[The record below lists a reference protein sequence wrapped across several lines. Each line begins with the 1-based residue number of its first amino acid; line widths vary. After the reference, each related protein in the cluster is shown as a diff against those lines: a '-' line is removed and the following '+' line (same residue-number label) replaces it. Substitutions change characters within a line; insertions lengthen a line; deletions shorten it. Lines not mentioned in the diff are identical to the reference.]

1 MEHRIGWW
9 VRASSQLLLLDFFAQ
24 PLHAPRRFPSL
35 TSAPHTTFTAQR
47 CRAMETTLADEDA
60 AARRVTLD
68 LSFKNQHHVL
78 TLPASTLLRDIQALA
93 EAKTGIAPAHQ
104 KLIHKGKT
112 LTDPTVT
119 LGQLGGEMGTLV
131 KLVLIGTT
139 AAALAALA
147 DAPKQ
152 VGNVRIINDLG
163 STGGSGSRGMVP
175 ILRSRRYGFQRVDVL
190 PHLPE
195 QERAR
200 RLLTELA
207 SDPGVLH
214 VMEKYQWSVGALCEM
229 YPEGLVGV
237 SSVCVMG
244 TCSFFLVF
252 CLLSPCLMSF

>member
-1 MEHRIGWW
+1 ME
-9 VRASSQLLLLDFFAQ
+9 
-24 PLHAPRRFPSL
+24 
-35 TSAPHTTFTAQR
+35 SAI
-47 CRAMETTLADEDA
+47 EDA
-60 AARRVTLD
+60 ASTRRVTLD

-78 TLPASTLLRDIQALA
+78 TLPASTPLLDIQVLA
-93 EAKTGIAPAHQ
+93 DGKTGIAPAHQ

-112 LTDPTVT
+112 LTDPTIT
-119 LGQLGGEMGTLV
+119 LGQLGGDTSIV

-147 DAPKQ
+147 EGPKL

-163 STGGSGSRGMVP
+163 STGGSGRGMVP

-195 QERAR
+195 EERAR
-200 RLLTELA
+200 RILLELA

-244 TCSFFLVF
+244 TCLRLCFLN
-252 CLLSPCLMSF
+252 LLPAPFGKFPSRIARIPSHGLSSLPPSLPPQVSTKTKANASSSASEPTTCKAGARS

>member
-1 MEHRIGWW
+1 MED
-9 VRASSQLLLLDFFAQ
+9 ALDG
-24 PLHAPRRFPSL
+24 
-35 TSAPHTTFTAQR
+35 
-47 CRAMETTLADEDA
+47 DA
-60 AARRVTLD
+60 AAARQVTLD

-78 TLPASTLLRDIQALA
+78 TLPSSTRLLDIQALA
-93 EAKTGIAPAHQ
+93 ETKTGIAPTHQ

-112 LTDPTVT
+112 LTNPNIT
-119 LGQLGGEMGTLV
+119 LGQLGGEMATV

-147 DAPKQ
+147 EGPKQ

-163 STGGSGSRGMVP
+163 SRGGSGSRGMVP

-200 RLLTELA
+200 RILTELA

-244 TCSFFLVF
+244 TCLCFLSSLCPLSLCLISF
-252 CLLSPCLMSF
+252 

>member
-1 MEHRIGWW
+1 MEL
-9 VRASSQLLLLDFFAQ
+9 ASDDA
-24 PLHAPRRFPSL
+24 A
-35 TSAPHTTFTAQR
+35 
-47 CRAMETTLADEDA
+47 A

-68 LSFKNQHHVL
+68 LSFKKQHHVL
-78 TLPASTLLRDIQALA
+78 TLPASTPLLDIQVLA

-112 LTDPTVT
+112 LTDPTIT
-119 LGQLGGEMGTLV
+119 LGQLGGETGTV

-147 DAPKQ
+147 EGTKQ

-163 STGGSGSRGMVP
+163 STGGGGSRGMVP

-200 RLLTELA
+200 RILTELA

-244 TCSFFLVF
+244 MCLFFLVF
-252 CLLSPCLMSF
+252 LPPFHSA

>member
-1 MEHRIGWW
+1 MQAAPDDDVA
-9 VRASSQLLLLDFFAQ
+9 VR
-24 PLHAPRRFPSL
+24 R
-35 TSAPHTTFTAQR
+35 
-47 CRAMETTLADEDA
+47 M
-60 AARRVTLD
+60 TLD

-78 TLPASTLLRDIQALA
+78 PLPASTPLLDIQALA

-104 KLIHKGKT
+104 KLIYKGKT
-112 LTDPTVT
+112 LMDPTIT
-119 LGQLGGEMGTLV
+119 LGQLGGETGTV

-152 VGNVRIINDLG
+152 VGNVRIIHDLG

-200 RLLTELA
+200 RILTELA

-244 TCSFFLVF
+244 TSLYFLSL
-252 CLLSPCLMSF
+252 CLLSLRRTRA